1 MTYREI
7 IKEIENYEK
16 KCNSAFQVYGDHK
29 KTKVKRDMFV
39 RAKNEK
45 DIALSA
51 IYDFCDIYRF
61 ALEDEFVKELI
72 SLNLIDKRANKN
84 YSEKLEDSFKA
95 LKKPWVS
102 DTKLLKN

>member
-39 RAKNEK
+39 RAKN
-45 DIALSA
+45 
-51 IYDFCDIYRF
+51 
-61 ALEDEFVKELI
+61 
-72 SLNLIDKRANKN
+72 
-84 YSEKLEDSFKA
+84 
-95 LKKPWVS
+95 
-102 DTKLLKN
+102 